1 MIFNIHIL
9 LGGNMRSNIHRRKMI
24 LSSPSKQQGKAGVV
38 LLIIMVVIV
47 LLASLA
53 ISSSWNTDEYS
64 PMVAQAENESA
75 NIESKEME
83 VPIPISDSSDKGKY
97 FLVSKEN
104 SHEGF
109 IVIYKRVG
117 VEQTIFNKYEINC
130 KTEKMRVLGE
140 GVSINDIKNYT
151 EKGSWFTPVSEAST
165 GDTFNFICGK
175 NKKTNEVKESSVK
188 QSFGTLEYKV
198 EPEAVIN
205 SEINEDI
212 LSQLILA
219 VLVNGYKCDTVSSAI
234 PYIRGGGYTMTCNNF
249 RYEYEV
255 EDKGGNIVVNVK

>member
-1 MIFNIHIL
+1 M
-9 LGGNMRSNIHRRKMI
+9 S
-24 LSSPSKQQGKAGVV
+24 SKQQGKAGLI
-38 LLIIMVVIV
+38 LLIIVVLIV
-47 LLASLA
+47 FLVSLA

-64 PMVAQAENESA
+64 PIVTQTESK
-75 NIESKEME
+75 NNDITTTKSKEME

-97 FLVSKEN
+97 FLVSKESN
-104 SHEGF
+104 HNGF
-109 IVIYKRVG
+109 IVIYKRIG
-117 VEQTIFNKYEINC
+117 VEQTLFNKYEINC

-140 GVSINDIKNYT
+140 GDSIDNIKNYS

-165 GDTFNFICGK
+165 GDTFNFICGRD
-175 NKKTNEVKESSVK
+175 KKINERREDSVK
-188 QSFGTLEYKV
+188 QSFGNLQYKI

-205 SEINEDI
+205 SKIDEDI

-234 PYIRGGGYTMTCNNF
+234 PYIRGGGYTMQCNNYQYK
-249 RYEYEV
+249 YEI